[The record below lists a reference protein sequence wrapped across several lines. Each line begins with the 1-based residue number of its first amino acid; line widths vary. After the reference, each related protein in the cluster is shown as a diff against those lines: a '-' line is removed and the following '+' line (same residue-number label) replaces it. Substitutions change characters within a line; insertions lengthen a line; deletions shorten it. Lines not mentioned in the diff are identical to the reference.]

1 MALEQNKQCFLH
13 RWLCPRTPGVFSLAI
28 QGVTFYPRSQQK
40 RATPT
45 WCYSPHSTTLRFG
58 ALSSVAHTLMRYL
71 DLTCELV
78 SVQALPK
85 HLHHLLPAFRVAR
98 FTRSA
103 PHRHLLFQVT
113 QKLQKLQK
121 LQELQIIIIQ
131 TEIDQDN
138 SSITQGEGSA
148 DMLFPCYIPVA
159 QHDLH
164 VAQAWRF
171 MISFEKQLPILLPNR
186 ILRRPS
192 VSLSPIFR
200 ANIRKSRAEYICQ
213 AFSKASN

>member
-71 DLTCELV
+71 DLTCGLV

-113 QKLQKLQK
+113 
-121 LQELQIIIIQ
+121 
-131 TEIDQDN
+131 TYN
-138 SSITQGEGSA
+138 
-148 DMLFPCYIPVA
+148 
-159 QHDLH
+159 
-164 VAQAWRF
+164 
-171 MISFEKQLPILLPNR
+171 ILYL
-186 ILRRPS
+186 
-192 VSLSPIFR
+192 VV
-200 ANIRKSRAEYICQ
+200 ANIPHRQDELFQ
-213 AFSKASN
+213 MSNWTGMRTVHKRGGMAQSVEHTGNFYGNRMVAWLSW

>member
-113 QKLQKLQK
+113 
-121 LQELQIIIIQ
+121 IH
-131 TEIDQDN
+131 EISGFFSGCLFRLLCAYRSQSRFLIPFSN
-138 SSITQGEGSA
+138 PVSGSCRFSASACGKPTQVYTHNPGG
-148 DMLFPCYIPVA
+148 
-159 QHDLH
+159 
-164 VAQAWRF
+164 WRCCF
-171 MISFEKQLPILLPNR
+171 ILT
-186 ILRRPS
+186 
-192 VSLSPIFR
+192 F
-200 ANIRKSRAEYICQ
+200 AT
-213 AFSKASN
+213 

>member
-28 QGVTFYPRSQQK
+28 QGVTFYPLSQQK

-113 QKLQKLQK
+113 PRSCRNCKSSLFRLKLIK
-121 LQELQIIIIQ
+121 
-131 TEIDQDN
+131 T
-138 SSITQGEGSA
+138 
-148 DMLFPCYIPVA
+148 IPVA

>member
-113 QKLQKLQK
+113 FGHK
-121 LQELQIIIIQ
+121 
-131 TEIDQDN
+131 
-138 SSITQGEGSA
+138 SFQGRFNHSGVFMPKKVSDLSRSRLDCSFAVGGEVCTVSRINA
-148 DMLFPCYIPVA
+148 D
-159 QHDLH
+159 H
-164 VAQAWRF
+164 
-171 MISFEKQLPILLPNR
+171 
-186 ILRRPS
+186 
-192 VSLSPIFR
+192 
-200 ANIRKSRAEYICQ
+200 RKSPP
-213 AFSKASN
+213 

>member
-71 DLTCELV
+71 DLTCGLV

-113 QKLQKLQK
+113 SNN
-121 LQELQIIIIQ
+121 IQ
-131 TEIDQDN
+131 WSFAANILHSESLVAGTSNAWWHGSVGRAKQSYSSSSY
-138 SSITQGEGSA
+138 SSI
-148 DMLFPCYIPVA
+148 
-159 QHDLH
+159 
-164 VAQAWRF
+164 
-171 MISFEKQLPILLPNR
+171 
-186 ILRRPS
+186 
-192 VSLSPIFR
+192 VSS
-200 ANIRKSRAEYICQ
+200 
-213 AFSKASN
+213 AFSKGTI